1 MTLDPLSVIV
11 VSALVVNVSGAL
23 FVIETLVRR
32 DEGAGRVWA
41 VGFLSAMLASVSYL
55 VWIQDPDAWWAIAI
69 GNAAFVGATGG
80 LWLGCLRFNERRMAV
95 PVLIVLIAV
104 IGEAAIVV
112 AEGAGGGAWAGA
124 VWMFVALLALA
135 GAGAVECMRGAL
147 GATRTAWVLAIALG
161 LQSLFYISRTTA
173 FLTSGPDSALF
184 QSAFGA
190 ITTSFLT
197 VVLTIVTVVVTSVL
211 RAPRA
216 PLRGYRLPEA
226 SDDDLLTTEGMFAVL
241 AALCRRAEARGETV
255 GVVAVAI
262 EDLDQVSTA
271 FGSEAARRVD
281 EVARAGVRR
290 HTPAICPV
298 GAYGDDALLVAVTV
312 DTSAAARRIGGAVYR
327 GLIEDLGGVT
337 GGIIPV
343 IGVGVA
349 LSDTVECDPEALV
362 TAAMDA
368 ARRASVSVET
378 SVLIADS

>member
-1 MTLDPLSVIV
+1 MTLDVLSVMV
-11 VSALVVNVSGAL
+11 VTALVVNVSGAL

-41 VGFLSAMLASVSYL
+41 LGFLSAMLTTVAYL
-55 VWIQDPDAWWAIAI
+55 LWLQEPGAWWAVAV

-80 LWLGCLRFNERRMAV
+80 MWLGCLRFNERRLAV
-95 PVLIVLIAV
+95 PAAIVLIGVVGAAV
-104 IGEAAIVV
+104 MVLLAGPDGGE
-112 AEGAGGGAWAGA
+112 WAGA
-124 VWMFVALLALA
+124 EWMFVWLLALA

-161 LQSLFYISRTTA
+161 IQSLYYISRTTA
-173 FLTSGPDSALF
+173 FLTSGPESALF
-184 QSAFGA
+184 QSAFGT
-190 ITTSFLT
+190 IPTSLIT
-197 VVLTIVTVVVTSVL
+197 VVLTIVAVVVTSVL

-226 SDDDLLTTEGMFAVL
+226 SDDDLLTTDGMFSAL
-241 AALCRRAEARGETV
+241 AALCRRAEARGETI

-262 EDLDQVSTA
+262 EDLDQIATA
-271 FGSEAARRVD
+271 FGSEAARTVD
-281 EVARAGVRR
+281 EAARAGVRR
-290 HTPAICPV
+290 HAPAICPV
-298 GAYGDDALLVAVTV
+298 GAYGEDALLVAVTN
-312 DTSAAARRIGGAVYR
+312 DTPATARRIGGAVYR

-343 IGVGVA
+343 VGVGVA
-349 LSDTVECDPEALV
+349 LSDTVDCEPESLV

-368 ARRASVSVET
+368 ARRAAVSVET